1 MEVLDI
7 ILHLEPQLRKPRM
20 PWRPLPRI
28 AVAVATYPFAASSP
42 ADLPLEIGD
51 DLYII
56 ERGGKDGLWYRG
68 YLVAPPS
75 LLSGLTSSKGQ
86 TLEARV
92 FSGIFPKCCV
102 EVREHLGEAGT
113 DGHSQNHSTN
123 GGSPRIEQS
132 NGNSP
137 RRQSSVVR
145 KQVPRRSDSGKSYS
159 KKDLGMIGDTDS
171 ESGALKWPQRSGSQR
186 KSDLVNGQSL
196 ARKLSHR
203 SITHPHFRSSPDPS
217 TPTSDIHRD
226 PTGKRPQAPV
236 PMLKIGDE
244 TPTSSSEP
252 LVDEIASCLREWHSK
267 NLHELL
273 LARRYSVLDK
283 ISDLV
288 NRLDLARRQ
297 LLHGVLTANERELL
311 REETVWNLVSGNKML
326 SNEIIVRDPKQSG
339 RLLTRD
345 DSPFE
350 MSKLQS
356 TMSLLDRP
364 PSFLLDSINL
374 HHLLVE
380 LKSFAADGLDSPT
393 LGLYLCARQP
403 GDVLKQMTET
413 FAIGNPSADAFQKS
427 ASTTGMRTIFTDLT
441 SNDIRDVS
449 RPGVELYLVIKI
461 QANHAVHVPPPSARK
476 PNRGEEEGKLRP
488 TTGNAGVPSMKN
500 GRQSLMWAQKQFGS
514 VRNRNQ
520 HWPKPSQDT
529 TAADSSPGS
538 AERPRPT
545 TQESLRP
552 GSQQG
557 NQYVKRHVGVGVVSL
572 NRIFGQSTASDH
584 SVSIW
589 APASTF
595 LNGPDQTDGHWEE
608 LLRELIFSKNGT
620 YAKSK
625 SNNHMTIGLQS
636 FVHPIVEDLVART
649 PTLLQNVPITSR
661 IDLPGAPTKP
671 RSDIYIKIS
680 EAHIPLQ
687 ALLSHPER
695 GTVQL
700 SQNLDLKNIQLTLEV
715 RRKTGERID
724 NCIIPSSGS
733 QPLKAWRT
741 VAVERG
747 EPWNQMIKLSIPVDD
762 VPQAHLIMSIADAP
776 GFPFGLAWMPLW
788 TEDAFMKDGIHSPAL
803 YLYDKTTSGQ
813 ENGRGAYLDL
823 AWSTKGSYGDEKDE
837 TLTGPIASLKLE
849 TKLCSTQFSQDKTL
863 LGILRWRQQS
873 KAQTFGLIKRFSFVS
888 EIEIVKLIGDV
899 LDALFSI
906 LVSNTG
912 EEEHEDAV
920 FTALVTTLGI
930 VYDRRFNLEPYVDNY
945 AEMRFDHPY
954 ATPCLLRAYTR
965 LLADRSDVQKARLV
979 RAAFKVG
986 RHILKFIIWARD
998 KQQIKE
1004 AEIGATTQSAFK
1016 RDLKS
1021 IFHSFEELIKDPAPA
1036 LIGNKTLVVQ
1046 HMPTWLPE
1054 LKKVFSEEEIL
1065 QIACNFVDACK
1076 AVQGKLVMY
1085 KLVLIHKLADHHLFT
1100 QDHVR
1105 SRIIANTFKW
1115 IDPYWGSRDEPSL
1128 QWREQTRLCC
1138 SIVCSQ
1144 VDQPG
1149 FAGLEYVAKAIESYI
1164 HLSTSGEKDHVS
1176 LSLLFPTTYPFP
1188 SKSMHT
1194 DLIFD
1199 EALIELGALLAR
1211 LADTPFIHV
1220 DDMSVAETVTM
1231 ISDMLD
1237 IVTSIITGKCFP
1249 RSWLSLFVYHHKS
1262 MLQILES
1269 IFGIMTRKLL
1279 PSPEEADEFNTDLWN
1294 KYLQTLLALVRS
1306 DILALETFPE
1316 QKRRAVWKVAGDVRE
1331 ESANLLQRSWEA
1343 IGWDTS
1349 LEEQKRYNTV
1359 RLGGYQVQ
1367 YVPGLVPPIVEL
1379 CLSVHEGL
1387 RGVAVKVL
1395 QSMIISEW
1403 TLNEDLSI
1411 AQAEMI
1417 DSLDSIYKKKDI
1429 GNSLV
1434 QKMFINELLD
1444 AFEPLARMPLD
1455 PLWQAIRDVVST
1467 VDELLEL
1474 LAAVHGRDV
1483 DESMRVTDTLQLMNF
1498 YKELQKEDIFIRY
1511 IHQLAGVQDELH
1523 NKTEAGLAL
1532 QLHADEYT
1540 WEATPVRPLEEPKFP
1555 EQSSF
1560 ERKEQLYFDMIKYFE
1575 EGAAWDCA
1583 LESYRVLANQ
1593 YELIH
1598 FEFAKLARTQ
1608 RAMATI
1614 YETIARGE
1622 WHPPRYFRIIYH
1634 GLGFQPNLRNRQYV
1648 CEGEPLERQSAFTDR
1663 MRQLHPSA
1671 QILTKGEPD
1680 DPEGQ
1685 YLQILPVSVYRDL
1698 EHPIYQQSKV
1708 AQSTREYV
1716 TASRPHRFAITSKRH
1731 SPASGVQDQWI
1742 EKTVYTTTEAFPTIL
1757 RRSEIIAIDTVRLTP
1772 TQTALERTTR
1782 KTAELATLEKRVVN
1796 GDESGFS
1803 NLTEAIISSVD
1814 PSSVATVAQYRQ
1826 LIPRPPEEENEDCL
1840 DQPAISPLQN
1850 ALHIA
1855 LLDHVS
1861 TLKHCLSQYSHPV
1874 HDGTQTSLSDS
1885 LYHTFA
1891 PEVALLYPNPP
1902 IQLEPEYQGML
1913 PSPPRSSVGASS
1925 LPDPMPLTNGT
1936 AHHSEMIP
1944 SQSTPSGPKARTT
1957 FNMLKS
1963 TFQHQTN
1970 KPNGSFSAPSDDS
1983 SSRSHSQ
1990 SNARPLI
1997 PPLNSKSVNASM
2009 QQSNGVDHSPHRPD
2023 TSQSMRSAST
2033 GKMKKRLSLL
2043 GIGRMASKLE
2053 MPKVSGM
2060 GAVGEE

>member
-1 MEVLDI
+1 
-7 ILHLEPQLRKPRM
+7 M

-56 ERGGKDGLWYRG
+56 ERGGKDGSWYRG

-113 DGHSQNHSTN
+113 DGQTHEHSTN
-123 GGSPRIEQS
+123 CDSPRVDQS
-132 NGNSP
+132 NGNTP
-137 RRQSSVVR
+137 RRESSVVR
-145 KQVPRRSDSGKSYS
+145 RQIHPRRESERSLE
-159 KKDLGMIGDTDS
+159 KKDLGMNGDTDS
-171 ESGALKWPQRSGSQR
+171 ESGAPKRPARSAFQQ
-186 KSDLVNGQSL
+186 KADLVNGQRL

-203 SITHPHFRSSPDPS
+203 SITSPNFRNSPDAS
-217 TPTSDIHRD
+217 TPTSESHRD
-226 PTGKRPQAPV
+226 LAAKRPQAPV

-273 LARRYSVLDK
+273 LARRYSILDQL
-283 ISDLV
+283 SNLV

-297 LLHGVLTANERELL
+297 LLHGVLTSHERESL
-311 REETVWNLVSGNKML
+311 REETVWNLVGGNKML
-326 SNEIIVRDPKQSG
+326 SNEIIVRDPRQNG
-339 RLLTRD
+339 RLLTGD

-364 PSFLLDSINL
+364 PSFLLDSLSL

-380 LKSFAADGLDSPT
+380 LKSFAADGLNSPT
-393 LGLYLCARQP
+393 LSLYLCSRHQ
-403 GDVLKQMTET
+403 GDALKTLTEI
-413 FAIGNPSADAFQKS
+413 FAVDIPSAGPIHKS
-427 ASTTGMRTIFTDLT
+427 ASTTSMRTLFTDLT
-441 SNDIRDVS
+441 SNDIGDAS
-449 RPGVELYLVIKI
+449 RPGVELYLIVKI
-461 QANHAVHVPPPSARK
+461 QANHAVYASPSSVRK
-476 PNRGEEEGKLRP
+476 SNRNEEDGKLRP
-488 TTGNAGVPSMKN
+488 TTGNAGISSGKG

-520 HWPKPSQDT
+520 HWAKPSQDT
-529 TAADSSPGS
+529 TATSSS
-538 AERPRPT
+538 ASSDERPRPT

-552 GSQQG
+552 STQQG
-557 NQYVKRHVGVGVVSL
+557 SQYVKRNVGVGVIKL
-572 NRIFGQSTASDH
+572 NKIFGQTMASDH
-584 SVSIW
+584 PLSIW

-608 LLRELIFSKNGT
+608 LLRELIYSKNGT
-620 YAKSK
+620 YAKAK
-625 SNNHMTIGLQS
+625 SVNHMTIGLQP
-636 FVHPIVEDLVART
+636 FAHPIVEDLVART

-661 IDLPGAPTKP
+661 IDFPGAPTKP
-671 RSDIYIKIS
+671 RSDIYVTIS
-680 EAHIPLQ
+680 EANIPLQ
-687 ALLSHPER
+687 ALLSHPEK

-700 SQNLDLKNIQLTLEV
+700 AQNLDLRNIQLTVEV
-715 RRKTGERID
+715 RKRTGERID
-724 NCIIPSSGS
+724 NCIIPSSES

-747 EPWNQMIKLSIPVDD
+747 EPWNQMIKLSIPIDD
-762 VPQAHLIMSIADAP
+762 VPHAHLIMSIADAP
-776 GFPFGLAWMPLW
+776 GFPFALAWMPLW
-788 TEDAFMKDGIHSPAL
+788 TEDAFVRDGIHSPAL
-803 YLYDKTTSGQ
+803 YLYDKTTSSHD
-813 ENGRGAYLDL
+813 NGRGAYLNL
-823 AWSTKGSYGDEKDE
+823 AWSAKGSYGDEKDE
-837 TLTGPIASLKLE
+837 ALTGPIASLKIE
-849 TKLCSTQFSQDKTL
+849 TKLCSTHFSQDKTL
-863 LGILRWRQQS
+863 LGILGWRQHS
-873 KAQTFGLIKRFSFVS
+873 KAQTLGLIKRFSFIS

-906 LVSNTG
+906 LVNNTG
-912 EEEHEDAV
+912 EEEHEDNV
-920 FTALVTTLGI
+920 FTALVITLGI
-930 VYDRRFNLEPYVDNY
+930 VYDRRFNLEPYVDSY
-945 AEMRFDHPY
+945 AEMMFDHPY

-965 LLADRSDVQKARLV
+965 LLADHSDVHKARRV

-986 RHILKFIIWARD
+986 RHILKFIICARG
-998 KQQIKE
+998 KQQVKE

-1016 RDLKS
+1016 RDLKGM
-1021 IFHSFEELIKDPAPA
+1021 FHTFEDLIKDPAPS

-1046 HMPTWLPE
+1046 HMPAWLPE
-1054 LKKVFSEEEIL
+1054 LKSIFSEEEIL

-1076 AVQGKLVMY
+1076 AVEGKLVMY
-1085 KLVLIHKLADHHLFT
+1085 KLVLIHRLTDVHLFT

-1105 SRIIANTFKW
+1105 SRIIANTFRW
-1115 IDPYWGSRDEPSL
+1115 IDPYWGSQIGPL
-1128 QWREQTRLCC
+1128 QQWREQTRLCC
-1138 SIVCSQ
+1138 SVICSQ

-1149 FAGLEYVAKAIESYI
+1149 FVGLNYVGKVIESYI
-1164 HLSTSGEKDHVS
+1164 HLSTFDEKDDGS
-1176 LSLLFPTTYPFP
+1176 LSLLFPITYPFP
-1188 SKSMHT
+1188 SKPVHT
-1194 DLIFD
+1194 DVKFD
-1199 EALIELGALLAR
+1199 EALVELGALLAR
-1211 LADTPFIHV
+1211 LANTPLLQGNDI
-1220 DDMSVAETVTM
+1220 SVAETVA
-1231 ISDMLD
+1231 IVSDVLD
-1237 IVTSIITGKCFP
+1237 IVTSIISGKCFP
-1249 RSWLSLFVYHHKS
+1249 KSWLSLFVYHHKS
-1262 MLQILES
+1262 MLQILGS
-1269 IFGIMTRKLL
+1269 LFDVMTTKLI
-1279 PSPEEADEFNTDLWN
+1279 PSPEEADDFNTDLWS
-1294 KYLQTLLALVRS
+1294 KYLKTLLALVRS

-1316 QKRRAVWKVAGDVRE
+1316 QKRRAVWKIAGDVRE
-1331 ESANLLQRSWEA
+1331 QGATLLRRSWEA
-1343 IGWDTS
+1343 IGWETS
-1349 LEEQKRYNTV
+1349 LEEQKRYNLE

-1367 YVPGLVPPIVEL
+1367 YVPGLVPQVVEL

-1387 RGVAVKVL
+1387 RGVAVKTL

-1403 TLNEDLSI
+1403 TLNEDLSV
-1411 AQAEMI
+1411 AQAEII
-1417 DSLDSIYKKKDI
+1417 DSLDNLYKTKDI

-1434 QKMFINELLD
+1434 QKMFVNELLD

-1474 LAAVHGRDV
+1474 LAAVHGNDV

-1498 YKELQKEDIFIRY
+1498 YKEMQKEDIFIRY
-1511 IHQLAGVQDELH
+1511 IHQLARVQDELH

-1532 QLHADEYT
+1532 QLHADEYR
-1540 WEATPVRPLEEPKFP
+1540 WDATVVRALEEPKFP

-1583 LESYRVLANQ
+1583 LASYRELANQ
-1593 YELIH
+1593 YELIYYD
-1598 FEFAKLARTQ
+1598 FAKLARTQ

-1614 YETIARGE
+1614 YEIIAKGE
-1622 WHPPRYFRIIYH
+1622 WHPPRYFRVVYH
-1634 GLGFQPNLRNRQYV
+1634 GLGFQPNLRDRQFIY
-1648 CEGEPLERQSAFTDR
+1648 EGEPSERQSAFTDR

-1671 QILTKGEPD
+1671 QILTKGEPN

-1708 AQSTREYV
+1708 ANSTREYI
-1716 TASRPHRFAITSKRH
+1716 TASRPHRFAVTSKRH

-1742 EKTVYTTTEAFPTIL
+1742 EKAVYTTREAFPTIL
-1757 RRSEIIAIDTVRLTP
+1757 RRSEIAAIDTVRLSS
-1772 TQTALERTTR
+1772 TQTALERTSR
-1782 KTAELATLEKRVVN
+1782 KTAELSTLEKRVIN
-1796 GDESGFS
+1796 GDDSGFS

-1826 LIPRPPEEENEDCL
+1826 LIPRPLEEDDEDSP
-1840 DQPAISPLQN
+1840 DQPTISPLQN

-1861 TLKHCLSQYSHPV
+1861 TLKHCLSQYSDPAHL
-1874 HDGTQTSLSDS
+1874 GTKTSLSDS
-1885 LYHTFA
+1885 LQHTFGY
-1891 PEVALLYPNPP
+1891 ELILLYPDLPT
-1902 IQLEPEYQGML
+1902 QLESEHQDML
-1913 PSPPRSSVGASS
+1913 SSPPPSSAGASF
-1925 LPDPMPLTNGT
+1925 LTSPIPIANGT
-1936 AHHSEMIP
+1936 AHHHENSLQTHI
-1944 SQSTPSGPKARTT
+1944 SSSSKARTG

-1963 TFQHQTN
+1963 SFQNQGN
-1970 KPNGSFSAPSDDS
+1970 KPNGSISAPSDGS

-1990 SNARPLI
+1990 SNAGPI
-1997 PPLNSKSVNASM
+1997 PPLKSKSANASM
-2009 QQSNGVDHSPHRPD
+2009 QQSNGVDHAPQRPD

-2033 GKMKKRLSLL
+2033 GKVKKRLSLL

-2053 MPKVSGM
+2053 RPKMGGM
-2060 GAVGEE
+2060 GALGEE